1 MADRTY
7 KEWVEEYERICA
19 RQPKIVDLIASDP
32 SPEALRL
39 GVDHLL
45 RLFSCEVAM
54 HGFEHQWLQARIAQ
68 IEDILG
74 LSPRPPVS
82 DGRARPKRRVH
93 RKA

>member
-1 MADRTY
+1 MAERSY
-7 KEWVEEYERICA
+7 KEWVEEYEKICA

-45 RLFSCEVAM
+45 RLFSCEAAM
-54 HGFEHQWLQARIAQ
+54 HEFEHQWLQNRIAQ
-68 IEDILG
+68 IEDNLG
-74 LSPRPPVS
+74 LSPWPPAS
-82 DGRARPKRRVH
+82 GGRARRKRRVR